1 MIEVVDQDLVN
12 ELHDQAENPPGAD
25 LVLGSFYQAI
35 IEMIDNGD
43 SLAILLQEIKKNRP
57 DITTKHFV
65 NLLYRS
71 YQYIKLKEQDLSFR
85 TFETA
90 NKWHPELSRLI
101 SNKKDKEQLE
111 TLLLTQSTSTTVYQR
126 YTGPYAVISHVFD
139 GIPISVADLGCG
151 GNYALRGIELQEPF
165 KPIHDQTP
173 NMTVS
178 KLLLRRIYLEKG
190 LAIDKEDP
198 DDETVK
204 KWRLACSFYP
214 KELDEMTNVLAFEQ
228 RLKGSQR
235 VQFLK
240 TDLLT
245 AEWFQREVFDVAI
258 LSTILYQ
265 LNPEKQ
271 QRLIDKAKE
280 LLKPEGILIVQ
291 DFAAKQP
298 ENLQYLTFNESWS
311 GREFGYR
318 TFLTSALTRWNF
330 QEVFQWMGGRCTTV
344 RAGED
349 FNIIFPDTYFQ
360 TATAALAHSTS

>member
-1 MIEVVDQDLVN
+1 MIETVDQDLIH
-12 ELHDQAENPPGAD
+12 ELRNQAENPPGAD

-35 IEMIDNGD
+35 AEMVDNGN
-43 SLAILLQEIKKNRP
+43 SIAILLQRIKQSRP

-71 YQYIKLKEQDLSFR
+71 YQYIKLEEGKDLSFR
-85 TFETA
+85 AFDTA
-90 NKWHPELSRLI
+90 DKWHPELTRLL
-101 SNKKDKEQLE
+101 SDKQNREQLE
-111 TLLLTQSTSTTVYQR
+111 TLLLARSTSTTVYQR
-126 YTGPYAVISHVFD
+126 YAGPYALISHTFD
-139 GIPISVADLGCG
+139 GIPISVTDLGCG
-151 GNYALRGIELQEPF
+151 GNYGLRGIELQEPF
-165 KPIHDQTP
+165 KPICDQTP
-173 NMTVS
+173 DKILS
-178 KLLLRRIYLEKG
+178 ELLLRRIYFEKG

-198 DDETVK
+198 DDDAVT

-245 AEWFQREVFDVAI
+245 AEWLQGGVFDVAI

-265 LNPEKQ
+265 LNPERQ
-271 QRLIDKAKE
+271 QRLIDKTKK

-291 DFAAKQP
+291 DFAVKQL
-298 ENLQYLTFNESWS
+298 ENHQHLTFNESWS

-349 FNIIFPDTYFQ
+349 FNSVFSQAYARTS
-360 TATAALAHSTS
+360 TAA